1 MLMTSGLGG
10 RFPMGYPV
18 AQITQFSYEE
28 GKAFAEVKARP
39 LAALDR
45 LRYLLLLWPAPIS
58 EAAVAP
64 TVAASGAMATG
75 GASAAKPEAKSPVK
89 PVKREHKPAS
99 KPARGGTVTR

>member
-1 MLMTSGLGG
+1 
-10 RFPMGYPV
+10 MGYPV
-18 AQITQFSYEE
+18 AKITKFSYEE

-39 LAALDR
+39 MAALDR

-64 TVAASGAMATG
+64 TVVASGAVATG
-75 GASAAKPEAKSPVK
+75 GAPAAVKPEAKSAK
-89 PVKREHKPAS
+89 PAKHEHKPAA

>member
-1 MLMTSGLGG
+1 
-10 RFPMGYPV
+10 MGYPV

-58 EAAVAP
+58 EATSAP
-64 TVAASGAMATG
+64 VGASGAQPTATKPTTSKP
-75 GASAAKPEAKSPVK
+75 AAPAKPVAAGRHAPS
-89 PVKREHKPAS
+89 S